1 MAEGRLRN
9 LLFWSVPASIAVV
22 AGYFAYRYFREPAWA
37 PPEDASY
44 ELRVNPCAVGRQRC
58 VEGAIQESTGERA
71 DAGTGGEVCAWKT
84 LERCAKACVADR
96 VTMAGLDAATTK
108 KQLCD
113 PPESVASLIAE
124 QTSNLDKRPD
134 EVPSC
139 EGDGYAPTS
148 TEIVQCVLRS
158 AKDRGA
164 LGVVIGTIRCR
175 TSVVATMDRAPQ
187 LISREQ
193 AVALWC
199 ARGEGAGSGA
209 GSGAASGSAAAS
221 ASASAAASASA
232 SASAPASG
240 SASASG
246 SGSGSASA
254 SAARK

>member
-9 LLFWSVPASIAVV
+9 LLFWSVPASIAAV

-58 VEGAIQESTGERA
+58 VGGAIQESTGERA
-71 DAGTGGEVCAWKT
+71 DAGTGGEVCAWRT

-96 VTMAGLDAATTK
+96 VTMAGLDAVTTK

-139 EGDGYAPTS
+139 EGDGYAPTA

-175 TSVVATMDRAPQ
+175 TSVVATMDRTPQ
-187 LISREQ
+187 LITREQ

-199 ARGEGAGSGA
+199 ARGEGAP
-209 GSGAASGSAAAS
+209 SAPPSIS
-221 ASASAAASASA
+221 ASSAPPTAASA
-232 SASAPASG
+232 SASAPAPAVA
-240 SASASG
+240 SASAST
-246 SGSGSASA
+246 
-254 SAARK
+254 ARK